1 MIFDAPVIAP
11 ARGLDPAWLDYNGH
25 LNMAYYNVLFDKAVD
40 HVFELL
46 GCGPGYLAERNL
58 SFFTAE
64 AHVCYVREL
73 KPDARVSVQTRLMDF
88 DAKRIHLFQ
97 ELMHV
102 DGWLSATCETLL
114 LHIDMSGPRTTPMP
128 DDVIAGVGR
137 MAEAHRDLPRA
148 ERAGRSVGIV
158 RKHTEWT
165 G

>member
-1 MIFDAPVIAP
+1 
-11 ARGLDPAWLDYNGH
+11 
-25 LNMAYYNVLFDKAVD
+25 
-40 HVFELL
+40 
-46 GCGPGYLAERNL
+46 
-58 SFFTAE
+58 
-64 AHVCYVREL
+64 
-73 KPDARVSVQTRLMDF
+73 MDF

-137 MAEAHRDLPRA
+137 MAAAHRDLPRA
-148 ERAGRSVGIV
+148 ERAGRSIGIA
-158 RKHTEWT
+158 RKNTDPT

>member
-1 MIFDAPVIAP
+1 MSSNCSAAV
-11 ARGLDPAWLDYNGH
+11 RGIWPNA
-25 LNMAYYNVLFDKAVD
+25 
-40 HVFELL
+40 
-46 GCGPGYLAERNL
+46 NL

-128 DDVIAGVGR
+128 DDVIAGVWSHGR
-137 MAEAHRDLPRA
+137 GAPGPAKGRTRRTIDRYRAQTHRPDRMTHA
-148 ERAGRSVGIV
+148 A
-158 RKHTEWT
+158 
-165 G
+165 